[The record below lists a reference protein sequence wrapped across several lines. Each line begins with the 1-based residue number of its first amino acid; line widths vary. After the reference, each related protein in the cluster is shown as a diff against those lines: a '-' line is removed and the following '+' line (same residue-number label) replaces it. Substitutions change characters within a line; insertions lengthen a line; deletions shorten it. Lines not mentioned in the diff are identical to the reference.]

1 MTNERVMQRTAT
13 GSIRFVISSTRWARQ
28 APVALVSLVL
38 AFSAMAAEGEYLAYS
53 VKEVDKQPLPENL
66 DSIEAQHLVNVEWS
80 PYAGKRTRIGVLLV
94 DNKSAAGT
102 VTVNSEGETSTVSLG
117 GEVPVNGIE
126 AIVMDTMART
136 GRFALVERSILREVL
151 GEQDLGDRVA
161 QPSAAQT
168 GKVLGAAYLLQV
180 VITDYEEGTNTA
192 GGGAIG
198 ALRKVPLIGGIG
210 LKKKEGRIGLNFR
223 LIDTQTSEVVY
234 TKQVESVV
242 KETGLILAVGG
253 RGGSV
258 DIGGFFGKFSKT
270 PVGQAVIAGVNKGVF
285 DLVCTIGSKPPKG
298 SIVKVE
304 GDRVWLNLGDGVVNV
319 GDRLEL
325 LIKGEELIDP
335 ETGISLGSED
345 TVAGQATVAEVREK
359 FSIAQT
365 AGLSAAVNRGDIVTS
380 LEPPRT
386 LKFAASW
393 TPPEKPKRR
402 K

>member
-1 MTNERVMQRTAT
+1 MTNERAVQRTAA
-13 GSIRFVISSTRWARQ
+13 GSSQFVIPNTRWARRV
-28 APVALVSLVL
+28 PGALVSLVL
-38 AFSAMAAEGEYLAYS
+38 ALSAMSAQGEYLAYS
-53 VKEVDKQPLPENL
+53 VNEADRQPLPENL
-66 DSIEAQHLVNVEWS
+66 NSIEAKHLVNVEWS

-94 DNKSAAGT
+94 DNKSGANT
-102 VTVNSEGETSTVSLG
+102 MTVNSEGETSTVSFG

-136 GRFALVERSILREVL
+136 GRFALVERSILQEVL
-151 GEQDLGDRVA
+151 GEQDLGDRVS

-168 GKVLGAAYLLQV
+168 GKVLGAEYLLQV

-198 ALRKVPLIGGIG
+198 AFRKVPLIGGIG

-234 TKQVESVV
+234 TKQVESAV
-242 KETGLILAVGG
+242 KETGLILLGAGLGG
-253 RGGSV
+253 DLDV
-258 DIGGFFGKFSKT
+258 GGFFGKFSKT

-285 DLVCTIGSKPPKG
+285 DLVCEIGAKPPKG

-304 GDRVWLNLGDGVVNV
+304 GERIWLNLGDGVVNV

-345 TVAGQATVAEVREK
+345 TVAGQATVAQVHEK

-365 AGLSAAVNRGDIVTS
+365 AGLSAAVNRGDIATS
-380 LEPPRT
+380 LELPPT
-386 LKFAASW
+386 LEFAEAW
-393 TPPEKPKRR
+393 TPPEKPKR
-402 K
+402 KK